1 MSNDDGVTYYKYRG
15 CLNRTWDI
23 ITNQE
28 LYFSLPQNL
37 NDPLDVSIDIQSEY
51 ERAKLHV
58 YKTDTHPEG
67 RRSFLVTMLDSIRK
81 GVDENGKDIYLNR
94 ALYLFMQTI
103 GVLSLSKT
111 AHDALLWSHY
121 ADGHRG
127 VCLGFNSEIL
137 QIDGVT
143 GMGDVKYLPN
153 PPYMEKFLE
162 LTDEFGEFCRP
173 WDGLHFTEEQGK
185 NFYNKQVEAMLEI
198 GLYTKSEDWRYEK
211 EFRLTSAPGNRSF
224 PNTALVEVII
234 GAKTSQ
240 ADEGKVRELLSCP
253 DYAHVRL
260 KKAFNIP
267 GTFSFG
273 SRLIDLQKLENQK

>member
-1 MSNDDGVTYYKYRG
+1 MNGDDGVTYYKYRG
-15 CLNRTWDI
+15 CIQRTWDI
-23 ITNQE
+23 IANRE
-28 LYFSLPQNL
+28 LYFSTPQNL
-37 NDPLDVSIDIQSEY
+37 NDPLDASIDIQSEY

-67 RRSFLVTMLDSIRK
+67 RRSFLITMLDSIRK
-81 GVDENGKDIYLNR
+81 GVDEDGKDIYLNR
-94 ALYLFMQTI
+94 ALYLFMQNI

-127 VCLGFNSEIL
+127 VCLGFNSEIQ

-143 GMGDVKYLPN
+143 GTGDVKYLPN
-153 PPYMEKFLE
+153 PPYMEKFLD
-162 LTDEFGEFCRP
+162 LTDEFGELCRP
-173 WDGLHFTEEQGK
+173 WDGMHFTEEQGK
-185 NFYNKQVEAMLEI
+185 NFYNKQVDAMLSI

-211 EFRLTSAPGNRSF
+211 EFRLTSRPGNRSF
-224 PNTALVEVII
+224 PSTALVEVII

-240 ADEGKVRELLSCP
+240 ADEGIVRELLASP

-273 SRLIDLQKLENQK
+273 SRLIDLQKTEK